1 MICPKCN
8 TENPEGSNFCQNCA
22 FPLGENQ
29 AGAETPVNPAQ
40 PNAGQPVN
48 PAQPNAGQFQQ
59 GEKATK
65 QMPPQIKKFVETL
78 KQDKKKLMA
87 VIGGA
92 AVIVLALII
101 VIVLAVT
108 HKTKIN
114 LQDYT
119 KVAFDGY
126 DGYGKATVEFDYE
139 EFQEDFLEEAD
150 IDVDE
155 LKDDFSDVDSLSDIT
170 NALTGGAKSDYAK
183 ALKVF
188 SNFSYQLNKEDSLKN
203 GDEIKVTYKFDNDA
217 ANELGIELKG
227 EDLSKKVSG
236 LDKVK
241 EMNPFDDIEVK
252 FEGTAPNATASVE
265 ITNTKSKLETYQFS
279 LSSSNGL
286 AVGDKV
292 TVTVDYEEESFIS
305 KYGFKLSET
314 SKEYTCEDVDAYL
327 TKAEEVDNTAL
338 ENMKKQT
345 SDVIASYFAE
355 KKDYITQSNLKYVG
369 YYMLT
374 KKDTDSWGDFNQVYL
389 VYSAKVKS
397 KEKKFKEKVVYFPV
411 KYTEL
416 IKYKDGTVYVDTNS
430 TSIEGQTDLEFD
442 WWNHVAGYTDK
453 AKLKNDLVTAQ
464 LGSYEMS
471 AAGELE

>member
-8 TENPEGSNFCQNCA
+8 TENPEGSKFCQNCA
-22 FPLGENQ
+22 SPLEQ
-29 AGAETPVNPAQ
+29 VQTGAEATVHAAQ

-48 PAQPNAGQFQQ
+48 PAQPNAGQYQQ
-59 GEKATK
+59 AKKSTP
-65 QMPPQIKKFVETL
+65 QMPSQLKKIIEIL
-78 KQDKKKLMA
+78 RQDKKKLIA

-92 AVIVLALII
+92 AAILLAFIVVIVL
-101 VIVLAVT
+101 VVT
-108 HKTKIN
+108 HKTKID

-119 KVAFDGY
+119 KVAFEGY
-126 DGYGKATVEFDYE
+126 DGYGTATVEFDFE

-150 IDVDE
+150 IDIED
-155 LKDDFSDVDSLSDIT
+155 LKDDFSDVDSLSDLK
-170 NALTGGAKSDYAK
+170 NALTGGANSDYGK

-188 SNFSYQLNKEDSLKN
+188 SKLSYELDKDDSLKN
-203 GDEIKVTYKFDNDA
+203 GEQVKVTYKFDNDS
-217 ANELGIELKG
+217 ANELGIEIKG

-241 EMNPFDDIEVK
+241 EMNPFDDINVK

-265 ITNTKSKLETYQFS
+265 ITNTDSKLKKYQFS
-279 LSSSNGL
+279 LSASNGL

-305 KYGFKLSET
+305 EYGVKLSET
-314 SKEYTCEDVDAYL
+314 SKEYTCEEVDTYL
-327 TKAEEVDNTAL
+327 MKAEEVDNTVL
-338 ENMKKQT
+338 ESMKKQT
-345 SDVIASYFAE
+345 SDVITSYFAGNKE
-355 KKDYITQSNLKYVG
+355 YISHSDVKYVG

-374 KKDTDSWGDFNQVYL
+374 KKDKDTWGDFNQVYL

-397 KEKKFKEKVVYFPV
+397 KEKKFKDTVVYFPV

-416 IKYKDGTVYVDTNS
+416 VKYKDGTIYVDTNS
-430 TSIEGQTDLEFD
+430 TKIEGETDLEFD
-442 WWNHVAGYTDK
+442 WWSRVAGYTDK